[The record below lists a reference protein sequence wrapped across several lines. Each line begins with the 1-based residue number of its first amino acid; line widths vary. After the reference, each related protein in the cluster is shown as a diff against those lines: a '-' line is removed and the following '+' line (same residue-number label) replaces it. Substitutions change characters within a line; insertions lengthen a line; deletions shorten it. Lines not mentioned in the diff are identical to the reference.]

1 MKYIHGDEEDFHD
14 TASRYR
20 QLHQFQIQ
28 VAVSMQV
35 RRNLTYIFLVLLVFL
50 AVPSVT
56 FGQIPGHGALEGL
69 EPSSISSFDGTYEE
83 GFENIV
89 ALMERYDGKG
99 NVSLMKLGR
108 VAMTMGKTVGKAGSA
123 WTRKVAKAFKHVGI
137 VCMLDYGYSSPELK
151 DEIEA
156 SILRNIVKEN
166 LVKRD
171 GEGSLTFDETY
182 GVVSED
188 GKHVSDLII
197 ILYGQSVVTLKGTV
211 LASDVARIVR
221 RLNNQL

>member
-1 MKYIHGDEEDFHD
+1 MH
-14 TASRYR
+14 R
-20 QLHQFQIQ
+20 QLITTFF
-28 VAVSMQV
+28 ALLF
-35 RRNLTYIFLVLLVFL
+35 LTFA
-50 AVPSVT
+50 AVPAM
-56 FGQIPGHGALEGL
+56 GQIPGHGALEGL

-123 WTRKVAKAFKHVGI
+123 WTRKVAKAFKHVGV

-156 SILRNIVKEN
+156 SIMRNIVKEN

-197 ILYGQSVVTLKGTV
+197 ILYGQSVVTLKGIV
-211 LASDVARIVR
+211 LASDVDRIVR
-221 RLNNQL
+221 RLNKQL

>member
-1 MKYIHGDEEDFHD
+1 MH
-14 TASRYR
+14 R
-20 QLHQFQIQ
+20 QLITTFF
-28 VAVSMQV
+28 ALLF
-35 RRNLTYIFLVLLVFL
+35 LTFA
-50 AVPSVT
+50 AVPAM
-56 FGQIPGHGALEGL
+56 GQIPGHGALEGL

-123 WTRKVAKAFKHVGI
+123 WTRKVAKAFKHVGV

-156 SILRNIVKEN
+156 SIMRNIVKEN

-171 GEGSLTFDETY
+171 GEGSITFDETY

-197 ILYGQSVVTLKGTV
+197 ILYGQSVVTLKGIV
-211 LASDVARIVR
+211 LASDVDRIVR
-221 RLNNQL
+221 RLNKQL

>member
-1 MKYIHGDEEDFHD
+1 ML
-14 TASRYR
+14 R
-20 QLHQFQIQ
+20 QKI
-28 VAVSMQV
+28 
-35 RRNLTYIFLVLLVFL
+35 TTIFALLLFTFA
-50 AVPSVT
+50 AVPVT
-56 FGQIPGHGALEGL
+56 GQIPDQGALEGL

-83 GFENIV
+83 GFENI
-89 ALMERYDGKG
+89 ATLMERYDGKG

-123 WTRKVAKAFKHVGI
+123 WTRKVAKAFKHVGV
-137 VCMLDYGYSSPELK
+137 VCMLDYGYSSPNLK

-171 GEGSLTFDETY
+171 GEGSLIFDETY
-182 GVVSED
+182 GIVSED

-211 LASDVARIVR
+211 LASDVDRIVR
-221 RLNNQL
+221 RLNKQL

>member
-1 MKYIHGDEEDFHD
+1 MH
-14 TASRYR
+14 R
-20 QLHQFQIQ
+20 QLITTFF
-28 VAVSMQV
+28 ALLF
-35 RRNLTYIFLVLLVFL
+35 LTFA
-50 AVPSVT
+50 AVPAM
-56 FGQIPGHGALEGL
+56 GQIPGHGALEGL

-123 WTRKVAKAFKHVGI
+123 WTRKVAKAFKHVGV

-156 SILRNIVKEN
+156 SIMRNIVKEN

-171 GEGSLTFDETY
+171 GEGSLIFDETY

-197 ILYGQSVVTLKGTV
+197 ILYGQSVVTLKGIV
-211 LASDVARIVR
+211 LASDVDRIVR
-221 RLNNQL
+221 RLNKQL

>member
-1 MKYIHGDEEDFHD
+1 ML
-14 TASRYR
+14 R
-20 QLHQFQIQ
+20 QVIKTIFALLL
-28 VAVSMQV
+28 
-35 RRNLTYIFLVLLVFL
+35 LTFA
-50 AVPSVT
+50 AVPAM
-56 FGQIPGHGALEGL
+56 GQIPGHGALEGL

-89 ALMERYDGKG
+89 SLMERYDGKG
-99 NVSLMKLGR
+99 NVSLIKLGR

-123 WTRKVAKAFKHVGI
+123 WTRKVAKAFKHVGV
-137 VCMLDYGYSSPELK
+137 VCMLDYGYSSPNLK

-182 GVVSED
+182 GIISED

-211 LASDVARIVR
+211 LSSDVDRIVR
-221 RLNNQL
+221 RLNKQL

>member
-1 MKYIHGDEEDFHD
+1 ML
-14 TASRYR
+14 R
-20 QLHQFQIQ
+20 QVIKTIFALLL
-28 VAVSMQV
+28 
-35 RRNLTYIFLVLLVFL
+35 LTFA
-50 AVPSVT
+50 AVPAM
-56 FGQIPGHGALEGL
+56 GQIPGHGALEGL
-69 EPSSISSFDGTYEE
+69 EPSSISSFDGTYED

-123 WTRKVAKAFKHVGI
+123 WTRKVAKAFKHVGV

-182 GVVSED
+182 GIVSED

-211 LASDVARIVR
+211 LSSDVDRIVR
-221 RLNNQL
+221 RLNKQL

>member
-1 MKYIHGDEEDFHD
+1 MH
-14 TASRYR
+14 R
-20 QLHQFQIQ
+20 QLITTFF
-28 VAVSMQV
+28 ALLF
-35 RRNLTYIFLVLLVFL
+35 LTFA
-50 AVPSVT
+50 AVPAM
-56 FGQIPGHGALEGL
+56 GQIPGHGALEGL

-123 WTRKVAKAFKHVGI
+123 WTRKVAKAFKHVGV
-137 VCMLDYGYSSPELK
+137 VCMLDYGYSSPNLK

-197 ILYGQSVVTLKGTV
+197 ILYGQSVVTLKGIV
-211 LASDVARIVR
+211 LASDVDRIVR
-221 RLNNQL
+221 RLNKQL

>member
-1 MKYIHGDEEDFHD
+1 ML
-14 TASRYR
+14 R
-20 QLHQFQIQ
+20 QVIKTIFALLL
-28 VAVSMQV
+28 
-35 RRNLTYIFLVLLVFL
+35 LTFA
-50 AVPSVT
+50 AVPAM
-56 FGQIPGHGALEGL
+56 GQIPGHGALEGL
-69 EPSSISSFDGTYEE
+69 EPSSISSFDGTYED

-99 NVSLMKLGR
+99 NVTLMKLGR

-123 WTRKVAKAFKHVGI
+123 WTRKVAKAFKHVGV
-137 VCMLDYGYSSPELK
+137 VCMLDYGYSSPNLK

-182 GVVSED
+182 GIISED

-211 LASDVARIVR
+211 LSSDVDRIVR
-221 RLNNQL
+221 RLNKQL

>member
-1 MKYIHGDEEDFHD
+1 MITTIF
-14 TASRYR
+14 A
-20 QLHQFQIQ
+20 LLL
-28 VAVSMQV
+28 
-35 RRNLTYIFLVLLVFL
+35 LTFAAAPAL
-50 AVPSVT
+50 
-56 FGQIPGHGALEGL
+56 GQIPGQGALEGL

-123 WTRKVAKAFKHVGI
+123 WTRKVAKAFKHVGV

-156 SILRNIVKEN
+156 SVLRNIVKEN

-211 LASDVARIVR
+211 LTSDVDRIVR
-221 RLNNQL
+221 RLNKQL

>member
-1 MKYIHGDEEDFHD
+1 ML
-14 TASRYR
+14 R
-20 QLHQFQIQ
+20 QVIKTIFALLL
-28 VAVSMQV
+28 
-35 RRNLTYIFLVLLVFL
+35 LTFA
-50 AVPSVT
+50 AVPAM
-56 FGQIPGHGALEGL
+56 GQIPGHGALEGL

-123 WTRKVAKAFKHVGI
+123 WTRKVAKAFKHVGV
-137 VCMLDYGYSSPELK
+137 VCMLDYGYSSPNLK

-182 GVVSED
+182 GIVSED

-211 LASDVARIVR
+211 LSSDVDRIVR
-221 RLNNQL
+221 RLNKQL

>member
-1 MKYIHGDEEDFHD
+1 MLRHNI
-14 TASRYR
+14 T
-20 QLHQFQIQ
+20 
-28 VAVSMQV
+28 
-35 RRNLTYIFLVLLVFL
+35 TIFALLLFTFA
-50 AVPSVT
+50 AVPVT
-56 FGQIPGHGALEGL
+56 GQIPGQGALEGL

-83 GFENIV
+83 GFENI
-89 ALMERYDGKG
+89 ATLMERYDGKG

-123 WTRKVAKAFKHVGI
+123 WTRKVAKAFKHVGV
-137 VCMLDYGYSSPELK
+137 VCMLDYGYSSPNLK

-171 GEGSLTFDETY
+171 GEGSLIFDETY
-182 GVVSED
+182 GIVSED

-211 LASDVARIVR
+211 LASDVDRIVR
-221 RLNNQL
+221 RLNKQL

>member
-1 MKYIHGDEEDFHD
+1 MH
-14 TASRYR
+14 R
-20 QLHQFQIQ
+20 QLITTFF
-28 VAVSMQV
+28 ALLF
-35 RRNLTYIFLVLLVFL
+35 LTFA
-50 AVPSVT
+50 AVPAM
-56 FGQIPGHGALEGL
+56 GQIPGHGALEGL

-123 WTRKVAKAFKHVGI
+123 WTRKVAKAFKHVGV

-211 LASDVARIVR
+211 LASDVDRIVR
-221 RLNNQL
+221 RLNKQL

>member
-1 MKYIHGDEEDFHD
+1 ML
-14 TASRYR
+14 R
-20 QLHQFQIQ
+20 QKI
-28 VAVSMQV
+28 
-35 RRNLTYIFLVLLVFL
+35 TTIFALLLLIFA
-50 AVPSVT
+50 AVPVM
-56 FGQIPGHGALEGL
+56 GQIPGQGALEGL

-83 GFENIV
+83 GFENI
-89 ALMERYDGKG
+89 ATLMERYDGKG

-123 WTRKVAKAFKHVGI
+123 WTRKVAKAFKHVGV
-137 VCMLDYGYSSPELK
+137 VCMLDYGYSSPDLK

-171 GEGSLTFDETY
+171 GEGSLIFDETY
-182 GVVSED
+182 GIVSED

-211 LASDVARIVR
+211 LASDVDRIVR
-221 RLNNQL
+221 RLNKQL

>member
-1 MKYIHGDEEDFHD
+1 ML
-14 TASRYR
+14 R
-20 QLHQFQIQ
+20 QVIKTIFALLL
-28 VAVSMQV
+28 
-35 RRNLTYIFLVLLVFL
+35 LTFA
-50 AVPSVT
+50 AVPAM
-56 FGQIPGHGALEGL
+56 GQIPGHGALEGL

-123 WTRKVAKAFKHVGI
+123 WTRKVAKAFKHVGV
-137 VCMLDYGYSSPELK
+137 VCMLDYGYSSPNLK

-182 GVVSED
+182 GIISED

-211 LASDVARIVR
+211 LSSDVDRIVR
-221 RLNNQL
+221 RLNKQL